1 MFDSPAYANLT
12 TTYLNTVFNP
22 ATPDDPSVKYFSV
35 AGRTESM
42 NVWHPLWLP
51 KLILDGAEAKDRA
64 RLRAEASNV
73 LGSLDSNSQYARK
86 SGEKPPAPWEDDDLW
101 GNDGLVT
108 VQSARWG
115 EFLGTMEG
123 SDHWELR
130 GASGIEVD
138 VDLKQSVRGWNNL
151 DWSRFVRAWKKEEG
165 DRKEREN
172 RASASSSPS
181 SSSGSSSVFGGLV
194 PRPSRLRLGA
204 NVPGLQGEHKHDG
217 DDVLKSSTEKLSAVF
232 DWIVDQVP
240 SADSIPEKL
249 PSLPLLG
256 INRKK
261 TDEEKREEIRQKE
274 REKKESKREAAA
286 KKGARKSD
294 LENEKDLERF
304 YVALARKLYDE
315 GL

>member
-1 MFDSPAYANLT
+1 MIDSPAYANLT

-51 KLILDGAEAKDRA
+51 KLVTDGAEAKDRV
-64 RLRAEASNV
+64 RLRSEASNV
-73 LGSLDSNSQYARK
+73 LGSLDSNSQYTRK
-86 SGEKPPAPWEDDDLW
+86 ICEKTPAPWDDDELW

-138 VDLKQSVRGWNNL
+138 MDLKQSVRAWNNL
-151 DWSRFVRAWKKEEG
+151 DWSRFVKAWKKEEG
-165 DRKEREN
+165 DRKDRED
-172 RASASSSPS
+172 RALASASSSS
-181 SSSGSSSVFGGLV
+181 SSPGSNSVFEGPV
-194 PRPSRLRLGA
+194 PRPSPLRLGA
-204 NVPGLQGEHKHDG
+204 NVPGLQEEHKLDG
-217 DDVLKSSTEKLSAVF
+217 DDVLKASTEKLSAVF

-240 SADSIPEKL
+240 AKNKTPPPP
-249 PSLPLLG
+249 PSYSPSSPPL
-256 INRKK
+256 
-261 TDEEKREEIRQKE
+261 
-274 REKKESKREAAA
+274 S
-286 KKGARKSD
+286 S
-294 LENEKDLERF
+294 
-304 YVALARKLYDE
+304 
-315 GL
+315 